1 MNLDRFRLNKDQIC
15 YANQAYEQ
23 IKKSSVALIQLPT
36 GQGKTLIAL
45 KVIAKILSHSKSAR
59 PIVLITRKKEDSDL
73 LNKALRGENL
83 AREEYVNHPWL
94 RDAFLAKGLER
105 LCKRS
110 SHKIGHVDCRSL
122 MNQGNSFPAGAVV
135 VFDEVHRF
143 QSFLRKTSDS
153 AYKEK
158 PGKRSSGTKQRKFL
172 LLSATPINPTR
183 ISAKEERG
191 EYNPEQERE
200 LEDKQIKTG
209 YLNLY
214 KAMIGL
220 SSLRRRRKD
229 ELLETLDGGLNKSL
243 EDFASDLKKV
253 MKDLKPVPSPKILL
267 DLGPKGKIP
276 KCPQIPK
283 KTPAHYSKS
292 VMGLLKFHKAI
303 TQQTNLY
310 YCAERMALAG
320 ASAKKRT
327 KTKKIKTIGFIRQ
340 SKRFPQKG
348 LSHLQPDAQYMEQTL
363 NALMTLE
370 KNKKEI
376 RHLLSGKIDTL
387 YDFLEKI
394 WMMRSGKSKWKVLIY
409 CAHRGSVAAL
419 AAELEKRFYQDGIS
433 CKCHEPESDIY
444 GKRGARRVVWDTEG
458 YSKAKKQKQSAQ
470 ENALIRKFCAKDEKI
485 KCRGNKNRCP
495 RGFVLVTSDRLSES
509 IDLHNTCEIMIHF
522 DLDWSP
528 LRMIQRYGRLWRLE
542 STTRKLKPPKPPAVF
557 HMIQPGSVDEE
568 IFWRL
573 QNRWESLKRLQ
584 LGLELVDLN
593 HALGKRIYGK

>member
-1 MNLDRFRLNKDQIC
+1 MNLERLRLNKDQIC

-23 IKKSSVALIQLPT
+23 IKKNCVALIQLPT

-45 KVIAKILSHSKSAR
+45 KVIAKILSHSKSSR

-73 LNKALRGENL
+73 WDKALRGKTL
-83 AREEYVNHPWL
+83 TKEEYLNHPWL
-94 RDAFLAKGLER
+94 RDACLAGGLEC

-110 SHKIGHVDCRSL
+110 SHKIAHVECRSL

-143 QSFLRKTSDS
+143 QAFLKKTSAS

-158 PGKRSSGTKQRKFL
+158 KGKRSSVAKQRKFL
-172 LLSATPINPTR
+172 LLSATPINPSR

-191 EYNPEQERE
+191 EYDPEQERD
-200 LEDKQIKTG
+200 LEDKQIKVG

-220 SSLRRRRKD
+220 SSLSRRSKN
-229 ELLETLDGGLNKSL
+229 ELLKILDGGGKKLL
-243 EDFASDLKKV
+243 DEFAENLKKV
-253 MKDLKPVPSPKILL
+253 MKDLKPIPSPKELL
-267 DLGPKGKIP
+267 KLGPQDSIP
-276 KCPQIPK
+276 RYPQIPK
-283 KTPAHYSKS
+283 RTPARYSKS

-303 TQQTNLY
+303 IQRTNLY

-320 ASAKKRT
+320 ASAKHNT
-327 KTKKIKTIGFIRQ
+327 KTAGFIRQ
-340 SKRFPQKG
+340 SKRFSQKG
-348 LSHLQPDAQYMEQTL
+348 LFHYQPDAQYMEQTL
-363 NALMTLE
+363 NALMCLD

-376 RHLLSGKIDTL
+376 RHLLTGKIDAL
-387 YDFLEKI
+387 YAYVKKI
-394 WMMRSGKSKWKVLIY
+394 WMERSGKSKWKVLIY

-419 AAELEKRFYQDGIS
+419 SAELEKRFYKDGIT
-433 CKCHEPESDIY
+433 CKCSDAKSDIY
-444 GKRGARRVVWDTEG
+444 GNKGGKRVVWDTEG
-458 YSKAKKQKQSAQ
+458 YAISDKTPSEQ
-470 ENALIRKFCAKDEKI
+470 EDALKREFCAKQDKVGG
-485 KCRGNKNRCP
+485 KRDKDRCP

-542 STTRKLKPPKPPAVF
+542 NPTIKPKPPAVF

-573 QNRWESLKRLQ
+573 KNRWESLEKLQ

-593 HALGKRIYGK
+593 HALGKRIY